1 MTGLI
6 TQTIDCGDGVYI
18 GGNQTPT
25 THQTHFFLMKNTEL
39 SLDQLQQV
47 NGGCWLSASEI
58 ADYWTKK
65 LLGGT
70 IDDIKTSADKV
81 DDLDTGVYQPPGTEE
96 SRPGVFN

>member
-1 MTGLI
+1 
-6 TQTIDCGDGVYI
+6 
-18 GGNQTPT
+18 
-25 THQTHFFLMKNTEL
+25 MKNTEL

-70 IDDIKTSADKV
+70 IDDIKTSTDKV
-81 DDLDTGVYQPPGTEE
+81 DDLDTGVYQPPGSEE